1 MHRAQWSTVRGFLAV
16 LLVPLLA
23 AALTTALAQTA
34 AKTLHIGILSS
45 GTHENRNS
53 LEQSLVQGLRDQ
65 GYIEGKNLIIERR
78 YGWSKAKENA
88 AELAGM
94 KLDAVM
100 TTCTPST
107 RIMKEASSLTPI
119 VMAAVS
125 DPVGQ
130 GIVTSLAKP
139 GQNVTG
145 TSSQAEDLLAKRLEL
160 LAGLLPSSRTIAV
173 LTNANNPVHTL
184 SWRRLEVA
192 ARALSLNLVKVEIG
206 KPDEL
211 LAAMESAMQAGP
223 NALFVMPDD
232 PMMFNIRAQIVEAAA
247 KNRLP
252 DFYWASQFV
261 EAGGLMSYGESLR
274 ESYHATAAYL
284 DRIVKGARP
293 GDLPVTQPTRFEMVI
308 NLRTAR
314 TLALDVPRP
323 LLMRANSLI
332 D

>member
-1 MHRAQWSTVRGFLAV
+1 MHPVQRSTVKALLV
-16 LLVPLLA
+16 LLLVPLLI
-23 AALTTALAQTA
+23 AALPAALGQTA
-34 AKTLHIGILSS
+34 VKTLHIGILSS
-45 GTHENRNS
+45 GTYENRNS
-53 LEQSLVQGLRDQ
+53 LEQSLVQGLLDQ
-65 GYIEGKNLIIERR
+65 GYVEGKNLIIERR
-78 YGWSKAKENA
+78 YGWSKVRDNA
-88 AELAGM
+88 VELAGM

-107 RIMKEASSLTPI
+107 RIMKDATSLTRI

-160 LAGLLPSSRTIAV
+160 LTALLPRSKTIAV
-173 LTNANNPVHTL
+173 LMNLNNPVHTL
-184 SWRRLEVA
+184 GWQRLEVA
-192 ARALSLNLVKVEIG
+192 AQAMTLTLVKVEIG
-206 KPDEL
+206 KSDDL
-211 LAAMESAMQAGP
+211 LAAMERAMQAGP
-223 NALFVMPDD
+223 TALFVMPDY

-252 DFYWASQFV
+252 DFHWAGQFV

-284 DRIVKGARP
+284 DRIVKGAHP

-308 NLRTAR
+308 NLRCPSR
-314 TLALDVPRP
+314 
-323 LLMRANSLI
+323 NLI
-332 D
+332 